1 MSKFN
6 VSFSPGDFVHIS
18 QRSNSAEKVVSVQRD
33 DEEVE
38 IDENSDRESSKLF
51 QCQVD
56 GCIKQY
62 QRYSSLEKHMLYGE
76 CKLVPERESLLDK
89 ARIIYRDKLLLGADT
104 QPVLSTSTISS
115 SSENGLAMGWA
126 LKKSKKAARFSE
138 PQKNYLNG
146 KFLIGQATGHK
157 IDPATVARDMRYAR
171 DNNGLRLFTVTEF
184 LTPQQVQSYFS
195 RTATK
200 LKSVPTEI
208 PDIATDDAEHF
219 TAAAEEEAYSVMRED
234 VISQCQLVHPVIYDT
249 FNLCYL
255 NNIDGLKNLSIKML
269 CTICDHFD
277 IDREDIT
284 SRRKAPYITL
294 LSNMLKSCSCA

>member
-18 QRSNSAEKVVSVQRD
+18 QRSNSAAKVVSVQRD
-33 DEEVE
+33 DEEV
-38 IDENSDRESSKLF
+38 DDNRGDRESSKLF

-62 QRYSSLEKHMLYGE
+62 QRYSSLEKHMLYGK

-115 SSENGLAMGWA
+115 SSENSLAMGWA
-126 LKKSKKAARFSE
+126 LKKSKKAARFSD
-138 PQKNYLNG
+138 PQNYLNG
-146 KFLIGQATGHK
+146 KFLFGQATGHK

-171 DNNGLRLFTVTEF
+171 DNNGLRLFTVKEF

-208 PDIATDDAEHF
+208 PEIATDDAEHI

-249 FNLCYL
+249 FNPCYL

-277 IDREDIT
+277 IVDRENIT
-284 SRRKAPYITL
+284 SRRKAPYVTL
-294 LSNMLKSCSCA
+294 LSNMLISCGCA